1 VGRKKQPSYRIVV
14 TESAAPRDG
23 AYIDSVGFYNPR
35 RRPAE
40 LTLDLEKVEQWIARG
55 AELTDTVA
63 SLVRKARK
71 GGDAS
76 VALVKAQAPEAAVEA
91 EAEPAPK
98 RAARARAAKVEE
110 PAAPVEEAP
119 VEAAAAEA
127 AVEAAAVEAAAEA
140 APAEAEPVV
149 EAAAAAEVAEEVEAE
164 EPKAE

>member
-23 AYIDSVGFYNPR
+23 AYIDTVGFYNPQ

-55 AELTDTVA
+55 AELTDTTA

-76 VALVKAQAPEAAVEA
+76 VTLVKAQAVEA
-91 EAEPAPK
+91 EAEVEAEPAPK
-98 RAARARAAKVEE
+98 RGARARAAKE
-110 PAAPVEEAP
+110 PAA
-119 VEAAAAEA
+119 
-127 AVEAAAVEAAAEA
+127 AV
-140 APAEAEPVV
+140 EAEPVV
-149 EAAAAAEVAEEVEAE
+149 EAAAAAEVAEVAEAEVAEVTEAEAE